1 MGGDWGR
8 RAVRRRFALLLDNV
22 MREENTVCN
31 FFLYSQDF
39 GHPGATL
46 LFVLCVLVSISFYY
60 FFFSR
65 DESGQI

>member
-31 FFLYSQDF
+31 FFFIFARFRSPGSHVVVCFVCVGFDF
-39 GHPGATL
+39 FL
-46 LFVLCVLVSISFYY
+46 LF

-65 DESGQI
+65 